1 MLLQESAYWNK
12 PFCLIEF
19 YPISIII
26 CFLMFKGTTACC
38 KGRIFELQDQEQ

>member
-1 MLLQESAYWNK
+1 MLLQELAYHDK

-26 CFLMFKGTTACC
+26 CFLMFKGAVMRC
-38 KGRIFELQDQEQ
+38 KGRIFELQDQE